1 MRQNSSR
8 LFIKNDAAY
17 VAVVFV
23 SVILFISFLAIQ
35 IFTEI
40 TMTRIFVGIGLM
52 FLAFTMNIFEGK
64 FGFYISFALNFVQ
77 FMIYTYEYI
86 VMKSESAPVL
96 LAMTIITMVIDML
109 LQYYIIKIAGTI
121 QGIEAA
127 KSYMVAPSA
136 TVLLMDSEA
145 QRFYLK
151 SSDAS
156 GMPMPLRVFEY
167 TEIPQNSANKAVD
180 SPAVDLSS
188 YATKAELDAFRDEIQ
203 ALLKNVSKPVKKE
216 VKEDA

>member
-1 MRQNSSR
+1 MAYYAPYQSQYHTQLGQMFVPQQNNQGS
-8 LFIKNDAAY
+8 LIW
-17 VAVVFV
+17 V
-23 SVILFISFLAIQ
+23 
-35 IFTEI
+35 
-40 TMTRIFVGIGLM
+40 
-52 FLAFTMNIFEGK
+52 
-64 FGFYISFALNFVQ
+64 
-77 FMIYTYEYI
+77 
-86 VMKSESAPVL
+86 
-96 LAMTIITMVIDML
+96 
-109 LQYYIIKIAGTI
+109 

-151 SSDAS
+151 SSDTS